1 MTIADTGVSH
11 QTTEVFAGLKIAIA
25 KSAPLGACDAYK
37 TVEVDQVGEKRYY
50 KIDSNCGWVSCERVL
65 GYFVIKLLLKQL
77 WNISDDLGDN
87 ISDML
92 DE

>member
-1 MTIADTGVSH
+1 MLITVWKWIKWMKNV
-11 QTTEVFAGLKIAIA
+11 TTKSIPIVVGLAA
-25 KSAPLGACDAYK
+25 SG
-37 TVEVDQVGEKRYY
+37 
-50 KIDSNCGWVSCERVL
+50 VL

>member
-1 MTIADTGVSH
+1 MLITVWKWIKWMKNV
-11 QTTEVFAGLKIAIA
+11 TTKLIPIVVGLAA
-25 KSAPLGACDAYK
+25 S
-37 TVEVDQVGEKRYY
+37 
-50 KIDSNCGWVSCERVL
+50 RVL
-65 GYFVIKLLLKQL
+65 GYFVVKLLLKQL

>member
-1 MTIADTGVSH
+1 MVMTAWKWIKRVINVTAKPILIVVGLTGS
-11 QTTEVFAGLKIAIA
+11 G
-25 KSAPLGACDAYK
+25 
-37 TVEVDQVGEKRYY
+37 
-50 KIDSNCGWVSCERVL
+50 VL

-87 ISDML
+87 ISDIL

>member
-1 MTIADTGVSH
+1 MLIRLWKWIKWVKNV
-11 QTTEVFAGLKIAIA
+11 TTKSILIVVGLAA
-25 KSAPLGACDAYK
+25 SG
-37 TVEVDQVGEKRYY
+37 G
-50 KIDSNCGWVSCERVL
+50 L
-65 GYFVIKLLLKQL
+65 GYFVIKVLLKQL